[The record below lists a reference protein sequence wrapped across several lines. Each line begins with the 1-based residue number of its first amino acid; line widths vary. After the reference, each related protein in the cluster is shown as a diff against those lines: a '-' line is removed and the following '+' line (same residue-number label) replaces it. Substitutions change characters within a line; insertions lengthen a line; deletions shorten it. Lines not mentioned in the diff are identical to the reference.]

1 MWRLGFLGW
10 QVWMYGK
17 LIVPAA
23 LVLWLVH
30 RVTGTSPLFWVLAVF
45 AVGLVLGLRFGIRDL
60 TRRELGTVGRERT
73 R

>member
-1 MWRLGFLGW
+1 
-10 QVWMYGK
+10 MYGK
-17 LIVPAA
+17 LVVPAG

-45 AVGLVLGLRFGIRDL
+45 AVGLVLGLRFALRDL
-60 TRRELGTVGRERT
+60 ARRELGTVGRERT